1 MDELL
6 TLLGRLLKNSEDM
19 FETIKKVDLSAASV
33 LMCERVELVNELR
46 NLALAKVF
54 QESSDK
60 IDDLDSLIMKI
71 DSKANEIRK
80 IISEKL
86 GTLTNELKGLTALK
100 SIAVYKAQGGHY
112 GY

>member
-80 IISEKL
+80 SP
-86 GTLTNELKGLTALK
+86 GRALWLLME
-100 SIAVYKAQGGHY
+100 
-112 GY
+112 